1 MLLPLISFKLFI
13 TIITIKMSAFS
24 IYIPHVFPNFD
35 KDYIVDKMSIAG
47 TVSSVDLVAKIGKD
61 DKSYNAAYVHFS
73 SCDSGFK
80 RMVEAAGEGGDEVQ
94 VPYDGPWYWIILP
107 NKAKKHIPGD
117 RKPRIDLGNATSLS
131 ASNFPILENPKLTRS
146 ERIDIPA
153 ASTKSYAQAL
163 NLDEN
168 ATSLSAS
175 IFPILEK
182 PRLTRSERVDL
193 PATTESYAQAL
204 DIFNIPYT
212 ETLDNEFEMAALS
225 KIGLGIPDAFDEDD
239 EVEQMYAEM
248 DEIDAEIEAENANL
262 VSIDGRYVQAL
273 EVENLWLRNEMAQLR
288 ASVLNLDYLY
298 QVEAAKVR
306 ALNIPHINIIPN
318 DENV

>member
-1 MLLPLISFKLFI
+1 
-13 TIITIKMSAFS
+13 MSAFS

-35 KDYIVDKMSIAG
+35 KDYIADKMSIAG

-61 DKSYNAAYVHFS
+61 DKPYNAAYVHFS

-117 RKPRIDLGNATSLS
+117 RKPRIDLGNATSIS
-131 ASNFPILENPKLTRS
+131 ASNFPILEKPKLTRG
-146 ERIDIPA
+146 ERIDIP
-153 ASTKSYAQAL
+153 
-163 NLDEN
+163 
-168 ATSLSAS
+168 
-175 IFPILEK
+175 
-182 PRLTRSERVDL
+182 V
-193 PATTESYAQAL
+193 TTESYAQAL

-225 KIGLGIPDAFDEDD
+225 KIGLGIPDTFEPSDCEDD

-288 ASVLNLDYLY
+288 ASILNLDYLY